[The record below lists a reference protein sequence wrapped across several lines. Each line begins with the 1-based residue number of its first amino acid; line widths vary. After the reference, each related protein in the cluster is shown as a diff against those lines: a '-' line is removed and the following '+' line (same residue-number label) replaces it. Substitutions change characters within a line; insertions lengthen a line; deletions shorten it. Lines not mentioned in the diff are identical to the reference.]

1 MNVFQDNKNVQIL
14 TKINKKNYIGR
25 LFNFVLGCFIIAL
38 SYNIFVASNNLV
50 PGGVGGIA
58 VILNNVLGIDNSTS
72 ILVINLFLLVLSY
85 FLLGKEKTRATI
97 LGTILLP
104 IFIKMTEHI
113 NVWIQVD
120 TTQMFLMTVMGGIC
134 YGFGAGLVF
143 KAGFT
148 SGGTDII
155 NQIIAKYAKM
165 SMGQSM
171 LLSDGLIVLSSAY
184 FFGLDT
190 MLYSIVMLYLIS
202 MVSDRIVLGVSAN
215 KMFYI
220 ITDKEEEV
228 KEFILKRLHH
238 GVTVMKATGGYKRK
252 NENILMTV
260 LPTSDYYELRR
271 GIKHID
277 KDAFFIV
284 TDSYEVF
291 GGE

>member
-1 MNVFQDNKNVQIL
+1 MNVLKDTKNVQL
-14 TKINKKNYIGR
+14 LEKINKKNYTER
-25 LFNFVLGCFIIAL
+25 LFDFVLGCFIIAL

-58 VILNNVLGIDNSTS
+58 VILNSTLGLDNSTS
-72 ILVINLFLLVLSY
+72 ILIINIFLLILSY
-85 FLLGKEKTRATI
+85 FLLGKDKTRRTI

-104 IFIKMTEHI
+104 IFIKLTEHI
-113 NVWIQVD
+113 NVWVQVD
-120 TTQMFLMTVMGGIC
+120 TKQMFLMTIMGGIC

-155 NQIIAKYAKM
+155 NQIIAKYGKM

-184 FFGLDT
+184 FFGLDI

-202 MVSDRIVLGVSAN
+202 MVSDRMVLGVSAN

-220 ITDKEEEV
+220 ITDKEDEV
-228 KEFILKRLHH
+228 KEFILNKLHH
-238 GVTVMKATGGYKRK
+238 GVTIMKATGGYKRQ

-260 LPTSDYYELRR
+260 LPTSEYYDLRR
-271 GIKHID
+271 GIKQID